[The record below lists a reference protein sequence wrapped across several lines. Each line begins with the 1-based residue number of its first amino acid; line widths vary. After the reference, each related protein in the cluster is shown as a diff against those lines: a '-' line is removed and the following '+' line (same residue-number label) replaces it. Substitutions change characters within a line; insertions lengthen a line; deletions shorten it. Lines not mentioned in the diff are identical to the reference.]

1 MIIGL
6 LTALLWFLKGILV
19 LAVLAIL
26 VLGVDLAYYEYKGWK
41 REDRRQKV
49 LEVKETSS
57 DTPNVDRLI
66 RNAKAQKLYHDNSKE
81 AAWEGFFETT
91 YIRGF
96 ENNGAL
102 RNYGAQVPTR
112 KAFRFFQQM
121 DELAASVVPNYKDA
135 AIFDKTEDL

>member
-6 LTALLWFLKGILV
+6 LTVLLWFLKGILV
-19 LAVLAIL
+19 LCILALFAI
-26 VLGVDLAYYEYKGWK
+26 GVDLTYYEYKGWK
-41 REDRRQKV
+41 TEDRRQAI
-49 LEVKETSS
+49 LERKETSS

-66 RNAKAQKLYHDNSKE
+66 RNAKGQQRYRDNSE
-81 AAWEGFFETT
+81 ELAWEGFFETT

-102 RNYGAQVPTR
+102 RNYGVQVPTR

-121 DELAASVVPNYKDA
+121 DELAASVVPGYKDE
-135 AIFDKTEDL
+135 AIFDKTEEL